1 MAEKRFLSAAD
12 VSEIMGCSAS
22 KSYSIIRQ
30 LNAELEENHYIV
42 LRGKVSAKYF
52 YERLYGGEEVAAHV

>member
-30 LNAELEENHYIV
+30 LNEELEKKSFIV

-52 YERLYGGEEVAAHV
+52 YERVYGSAEAAHV

>member
-30 LNAELEENHYIV
+30 LNEELEKKSFIV

-52 YERLYGGEEVAAHV
+52 YERVYGSAKAAHV